1 MIVVSGVVLQVVL
14 LREGVSRVACRA
26 GEGYDDQ
33 R

>member
-1 MIVVSGVVLQVVL
+1 MILVRCVVLQVVL

-26 GEGYDDQ
+26 GERYDGQ